1 MENFEQLVQMI
12 ESAREDVEKFE
23 RGNKTAGTRVRKA
36 MLAIKNLAHQIRKDI
51 SEQKHTEE

>member
-1 MENFEQLVQMI
+1 MDNFDRLAEMI
-12 ESAREDVEKFE
+12 EAAREDVEKFE

-51 SEQKHTEE
+51 SEQKRSTG